1 MGADQ
6 SGGGRRGKV
15 LRPTTVEEE
24 KFSKGDKEEKMG
36 EKREREKDKETRG
49 NKEKG
54 EKRKRGKMPTFT
66 TMEKEKSDQKKT
78 EDVM

>member
-1 MGADQ
+1 M
-6 SGGGRRGKV
+6 RK
-15 LRPTTVEEE
+15 
-24 KFSKGDKEEKMG
+24 G